1 MDSIA
6 TLQQLDQECTTWA
19 NQHAHSCNLLA
30 SLLNITRQ
38 REQTLAQF
46 QKQQEEEH
54 HQRKPSVGN
63 SNYNAKSLL
72 ASNSLRLLIHKQTLE
87 IEAVINQ
94 LYDTINVF
102 KKVVQTMNTLERQVE
117 VAIQRMDTAK
127 VLGSIS
133 QRSILS
139 SSSSVAMPSA
149 SAPIASASTSTRIS
163 ISQSSSLT
171 TNASK
176 VAYTPSLL
184 DIAEISPLEILDWV
198 SRVRSM
204 YAQELSLKQLQIHP
218 GMTALDRFDSLADL
232 QKQWGL
238 QKRIDFGLEQEIVER
253 MKAYRRVREYATR
266 T

>member
-46 QKQQEEEH
+46 QKQQEEQH
-54 HQRKPSVGN
+54 HQRKLSAGN

-72 ASNSLRLLIHKQTLE
+72 ASNSLQLLIHKQTLE
-87 IEAVINQ
+87 IESVINQ

-102 KKVVQTMNTLERQVE
+102 ERVVKAMNKLEQQVE
-117 VAIQRMDTAK
+117 VALQRMDTSK
-127 VLGSIS
+127 ILGSKC

-139 SSSSVAMPSA
+139 SPSSAARMP
-149 SAPIASASTSTRIS
+149 
-163 ISQSSSLT
+163 QSPT
-171 TNASK
+171 VTAIPKVTN
-176 VAYTPSLL
+176 TPSLL
-184 DIAEISPLEILDWV
+184 DIAEISPLEVLDWV
-198 SRVRSM
+198 SRIRSM

-238 QKRIDFGLEQEIVER
+238 QRRIDFGLEQDIIER